1 LLLIIK
7 VNIPYMNYELV
18 FQGVNLAAFLAWV
31 YLLLLYRRP
40 NTSTILAGT
49 VVAALCTTY
58 VVCLYQNLSPT
69 DLQSF
74 QTLAGLQSLQGSA
87 GAVLTGWIHYLAF
100 DLLAGLWMVGN
111 ALQHGIPR
119 WQLSVCLVFTFM
131 LGPVGVLLYFV
142 VRWWR
147 TGHYWSAHYPQ

>member
-1 LLLIIK
+1 
-7 VNIPYMNYELV
+7 MNYELV
-18 FQGVNLAAFLAWV
+18 YQAVNLLALVAWL

-40 NTSTILAGT
+40 ETTTVLAGT
-49 VVAALCTTY
+49 VVAALCITY
-58 VVCLYQNLSPT
+58 AVCLYQNLGPT
-69 DLQSF
+69 DPQSF

-111 ALQHGIPR
+111 AQQHGISR
-119 WQLSVCLVFTFM
+119 WLLSLCLVFTFM

-147 TGHYWSAHYPQ
+147 TGQYWSAHHAQ

>member
-1 LLLIIK
+1 
-7 VNIPYMNYELV
+7 
-18 FQGVNLAAFLAWV
+18 
-31 YLLLLYRRP
+31 
-40 NTSTILAGT
+40 
-49 VVAALCTTY
+49 VAALCITY
-58 VVCLYQNLSPT
+58 AVCLYQNLGPT

-111 ALQHGIPR
+111 AQQLGISR
-119 WQLSVCLVFTFM
+119 WLLSLCLVFTFM

-147 TGHYWSAHYPQ
+147 TGQYWSAHHAQ